1 MSTEGLSAIT
11 NIPQEISGQSNDFS
25 GQLDGNMKQDGIN
38 TEKGTDTSGENK
50 ISWDDLPES
59 PNENESHMA

>member
-25 GQLDGNMKQDGIN
+25 GQLDGNMKQDGLR
-38 TEKGTDTSGENK
+38 SY
-50 ISWDDLPES
+50 L
-59 PNENESHMA
+59 